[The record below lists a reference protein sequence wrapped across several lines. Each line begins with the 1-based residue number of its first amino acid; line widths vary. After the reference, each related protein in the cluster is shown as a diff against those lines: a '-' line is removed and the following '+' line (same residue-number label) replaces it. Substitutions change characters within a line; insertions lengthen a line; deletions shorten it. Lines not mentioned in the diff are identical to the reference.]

1 MGTFDMSVQTKPSLN
16 AASSTQTAPGSTRRS
31 FILTAAAA
39 ASSTLVQSEVS
50 RAAIVQTD
58 TAKLAP
64 LPLPPGIRSRYVPN
78 INGLT
83 FHVLEAGFES
93 KERPCLLLLHGYP
106 EIAYGWRKVMLPLA
120 SAGFHVLA
128 PDMRGYGR
136 TTGWDNSYDGDVFP
150 FRHTN
155 LVRDA
160 LGLVSAFGYRTAAVV
175 GRDAGSA
182 VAAYCALIR
191 PDVFRSVAMM
201 TGPFAGPPA
210 LPFNTVEGATQTAA
224 NPREARTINDELAK
238 LSRPRKH
245 YQVYYTTREANDNMR
260 NCPQGVHAFL
270 RAYYHYKSADWKQ
283 NKPFKLASLTA
294 EELAK
299 MPTYYIMDLDKGMAE
314 TVASVMPTAAEI
326 AACKWLPDNELAVYT
341 AEYERTGFQG
351 GLQGYRRAG
360 PRFIADLQTFGGRTI
375 DVPSLFIGGKSDWG
389 VFQSPGAFETM
400 QNTACTQMRGAHL
413 IDGAG
418 HWLEQEQPE
427 QVTKLLVQFLQD
439 ASAPDRKL

>member
-1 MGTFDMSVQTKPSLN
+1 
-16 AASSTQTAPGSTRRS
+16 
-31 FILTAAAA
+31 
-39 ASSTLVQSEVS
+39 
-50 RAAIVQTD
+50 
-58 TAKLAP
+58 
-64 LPLPPGIRSRYVPN
+64 VPN

-93 KERPCLLLLHGYP
+93 KGRPCLLLLHGYP
-106 EIAYGWRKVMLPLA
+106 EIAYGWRKLMLPLA
-120 SAGFHVLA
+120 AAGFHVLA

-136 TTGWDNSYDGDVFP
+136 TTGWDDSYDADVFP

-175 GRDAGSA
+175 GRDAGSP
-182 VAAYCALIR
+182 VAAYCAVIR

-201 TGPFAGPPA
+201 TSPFAGMPA
-210 LPFNTVEGATQTAA
+210 LPFNTVEGGAEGPTSP
-224 NPREARTINDELAK
+224 PRASTINDQLAK
-238 LSRPRKH
+238 LPRARKH

-260 NCPQGVHAFL
+260 NCPQGLHAFL
-270 RAYYHYKSADWKQ
+270 RAYYHYKSADWKE
-283 NKPFKLASLTA
+283 NKPFRLSALTA

-314 TVASVMPTAAEI
+314 TVAAVMPTAAEI
-326 AACKWLPDNELAVYT
+326 AACKWLSEDELAVYT
-341 AEYERTGFQG
+341 AEYARTGFQG
-351 GLQGYRRAG
+351 GLNGYRRTG
-360 PRFIADLQTFGGRTI
+360 PRFTADLQTFGGRTI

-389 VFQSPGAFETM
+389 VFQNPGSFETM
-400 QNTACTQMRGAHL
+400 QKTACTQMRGAHL

-427 QVTKLLVQFLQD
+427 QVSKLLIGFLQD
-439 ASAPDRKL
+439 AGEPNRKL

>member
-1 MGTFDMSVQTKPSLN
+1 
-16 AASSTQTAPGSTRRS
+16 
-31 FILTAAAA
+31 
-39 ASSTLVQSEVS
+39 
-50 RAAIVQTD
+50 
-58 TAKLAP
+58 
-64 LPLPPGIRSRYVPN
+64 
-78 INGLT
+78 
-83 FHVLEAGFES
+83 
-93 KERPCLLLLHGYP
+93 
-106 EIAYGWRKVMLPLA
+106 
-120 SAGFHVLA
+120 
-128 PDMRGYGR
+128 
-136 TTGWDNSYDGDVFP
+136 
-150 FRHTN
+150 
-155 LVRDA
+155 
-160 LGLVSAFGYRTAAVV
+160 
-175 GRDAGSA
+175 
-182 VAAYCALIR
+182 
-191 PDVFRSVAMM
+191 
-201 TGPFAGPPA
+201 
-210 LPFNTVEGATQTAA
+210 
-224 NPREARTINDELAK
+224 
-238 LSRPRKH
+238 
-245 YQVYYTTREANDNMR
+245 MR

-351 GLQGYRRAG
+351 GLQGYRRTG